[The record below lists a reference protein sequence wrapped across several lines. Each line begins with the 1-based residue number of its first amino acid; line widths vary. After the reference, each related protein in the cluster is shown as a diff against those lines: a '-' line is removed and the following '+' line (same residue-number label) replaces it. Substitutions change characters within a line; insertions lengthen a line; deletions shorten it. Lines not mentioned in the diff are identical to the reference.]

1 MSKDLNILPISPL
14 HSFSFIEKEPPE
26 LRPAIMETCFLF
38 IDLCDEVWVYLY
50 PGVVSNGQT
59 LEMYY
64 CIATNKKMVYKIIE
78 NEGD

>member
-1 MSKDLNILPISPL
+1 
-14 HSFSFIEKEPPE
+14 
-26 LRPAIMETCFLF
+26 METCFLF

-64 CIATNKKMVYKIIE
+64 CIAINKKMVYKIIE